1 MSNPVYLIEEV
12 TSENLDE
19 IGLFCSRSKL
29 KAEGYQSKLRWIRER
44 FKEGL
49 EYYVLRVD
57 EGRKD
62 MAYRGM
68 IEYMPGNACWK
79 GVDAPNYMVI
89 HCLWVVGR
97 HKGKGYGGMLVD
109 KAVESAQSKG
119 MDGAVV
125 ITVSK
130 GGWAPK
136 KTLFEK
142 KGFQKYDSLDNYELY
157 ALKLN
162 DEAPDPRF
170 LEIKNASG
178 DGLRVITSNQCPY
191 MAMTVDGV
199 REIGEELGKSVE
211 IKEMKGREDVVEN
224 CMDSYGTFHL
234 VMDGEY
240 VTPLPGGPGFIKKT
254 IKAQIDR

>member
-1 MSNPVYLIEEV
+1 MGNPVYRIEEV
-12 TSENLDE
+12 TAENLDE
-19 IGLFCSRSKL
+19 IGLFCSRSKP
-29 KAEGYQSKLRWIRER
+29 KAEGYQSKLGWIRER
-44 FKEGL
+44 FNEGL

-68 IEYMPGNACWK
+68 IEYMPGEVCWK
-79 GVDAPNYMVI
+79 GVDAPNFMVV

-109 KAVESAQSKG
+109 KAIESAKSKG
-119 MDGAVV
+119 MDGVAV

-142 KGFQKYDSLDNYELY
+142 KGFQKYDSHDKYDIY

-162 DEAPDPRF
+162 KDAPDPRF
-170 LEIKNASG
+170 LEIKEASG
-178 DGLRVITSNQCPY
+178 EGLRVLTSGQCPY
-191 MAMTVDGV
+191 IPMTVEGV
-199 REIGEELGKSVE
+199 REIGEELGKTVTVE
-211 IKEMKGREDVVEN
+211 EMKTHQDFVEN
-224 CMDSYGTFHL
+224 CMDPYGTFHL
-234 VMDGEY
+234 VMDDEY
-240 VTPLPGGPGFIKKT
+240 VTPLPGGPAFIKKA
-254 IKAQIDR
+254 IKTHIDR